1 MLIFGIE
8 SLSAKILFFHD
19 IRKPKGGNSIIF
31 SNIYL
36 IMEKKCYLCKQI
48 HKDITVFMVRLKN
61 LYTRLS
67 SFFRKTIWE
76 YDSSQSMLDPRY
88 RLKMFVKTF
97 LLTLK
102 TFSQKEIMVFCVPAL
117 TFYTLMS
124 LTPLVAFLYVIAQGF
139 GCDELIVSW
148 VKTTLEAQPTVA
160 QYIEDFVHNYLRKI
174 KNGYILA
181 IGIAIML
188 YSLHSLM
195 ENIEMAFDRI
205 WNVPKR
211 KLVKSLRDYTLLMI
225 IFVVLVLLTSSISVL
240 SFLSLEYVS
249 WIKEFEVLNTI
260 VIHAIAIVPMFVFFM
275 IIFYSLP
282 NTYVKVRY
290 IVLPALLSS
299 FGMALLQYIYF
310 ETQIWVA
317 SYNVIYG
324 SLAALPLFLV
334 WLQYSWTICLFCAVL
349 SYVSQTVYH
358 DEKHN
363 DNE

>member
-1 MLIFGIE
+1 MM
-8 SLSAKILFFHD
+8 K
-19 IRKPKGGNSIIF
+19 
-31 SNIYL
+31 
-36 IMEKKCYLCKQI
+36 
-48 HKDITVFMVRLKN
+48 LKE

-67 SFFRKTIWE
+67 LFFRKTVWE
-76 YDSSQSMLDPRY
+76 YDGTRSLLDPRR

-102 TFSQKEIMVFCVPAL
+102 TFSQKEIMTFCVPAL

-124 LTPLVAFLYVIAQGF
+124 LTPLVAFLVVIAQGF

-148 VKTTLEAQPTVA
+148 VKTTLESQPTVA
-160 QYIEDFVHNYLRKI
+160 EYIEDFVHNYLKKI
-174 KNGYILA
+174 QNGYILA
-181 IGIAIML
+181 VGIAIML
-188 YSLHSLM
+188 YSLHSMM

-205 WNVPKR
+205 WDVPKR
-211 KLVKSLRDYTLLMI
+211 GLMKSLRDYTILMF
-225 IFVVLVLLTSSISVL
+225 IFVILVLLTSSISVL

-249 WIKEFEVLNTI
+249 WIKEVEVLNSI
-260 VIHAIAIVPMFVFFM
+260 VIHAMAIVPMFVFFM

-282 NTYVKVRY
+282 NTYVRIRY
-290 IVLPALLSS
+290 IIIPSLMASV
-299 FGMALLQYIYF
+299 GMALLQYIYF

-349 SYVSQTVYH
+349 CYVSQTVYYQG
-358 DEKHN
+358 KH
-363 DNE
+363 